1 MKEEGRM
8 KKVRMSH
15 PRLGGREIEVPASAV
30 RVHEKSGWQRAEEP
44 PRSTGTRRTRSADE
58 KKQEN

>member
-1 MKEEGRM
+1 ME
-8 KKVRMSH
+8 KVRMSH

-44 PRSTGTRRTRSADE
+44 RSTGTRRTRSADE

>member
-1 MKEEGRM
+1 ME
-8 KKVRMSH
+8 KVRMSH

-30 RVHEKSGWQRAEEP
+30 RVHEKSGWQRAEEE

-58 KKQEN
+58 KKQEG

>member
-1 MKEEGRM
+1 MEKVR
-8 KKVRMSH
+8 VRMSH

-44 PRSTGTRRTRSADE
+44 RSTGTRRTRSADE
-58 KKQEN
+58 KKQEG